1 MAGSIKLIKRRIK
14 SIDSTCKLT
23 KAMQMIA
30 AVNMRK
36 AVAGTQAAQPFV
48 IQTMALLDHFSQY
61 MTKQQLAHPYLN
73 EKPLKRVLGVVIT
86 SNRGLCGSFHTQLE
100 KKIKEVVKQPNVLLS
115 YPFDELSDEEK
126 KHEGTI
132 DFDWIVIGKKGE
144 RMVKKLDQNVVA
156 SFNQLN
162 EKINSAELDVIFR
175 MIETEFATGKY
186 QKVIIFYTRYVNA
199 VVQKPVMRQLLPI
212 VPAEVARVVDE
223 WNGMQKHEE
232 TKLTTL
238 AQSES
243 KKNTDFLVEPDN
255 KALMQAV
262 FKLLLKTILYHC
274 VLTSKASV
282 ESARMMA
289 MKNATDAAADMRE
302 ILLLTYNQ
310 LRQSKI
316 TNEIAEISAGRAAL
330 E

>member
-14 SIDSTCKLT
+14 SIESTRKLT

-36 AVAGTQAAQPFV
+36 AVNGTQAAQPFV
-48 IQTMALLDHFSQY
+48 MQTMALLEHFTQY
-61 MTKQQLAHPYLN
+61 IQKQQINHPYLA
-73 EKPLKRVLGVVIT
+73 EKPLQKVLGVVIT
-86 SNRGLCGSFHTQLE
+86 SNRGLCGSFHSQLE
-100 KKIKEVVKQPNVLLS
+100 KKIRQVVKEPNVLLT
-115 YPFDELSDEEK
+115 YPFDQMSEEEK
-126 KHEGTI
+126 KMKTAIE
-132 DFDWIVIGKKGE
+132 FEWIVVGKKGE
-144 RMVKKLDQNVVA
+144 RMIKRLDQNVVA

-162 EKINSAELDVIFR
+162 EKIDSNELDVIFK
-175 MIETEFATGKY
+175 MIEDEFATGKY
-186 QKVIIFYTRYVNA
+186 QKVIIFYTRYLSA
-199 VVQKPVMRQLLPI
+199 LVQKPVMRQLLPI
-212 VPAEVARVVDE
+212 SQPEVQRVVDE
-223 WNGMQKHEE
+223 WNQMQKNEE
-232 TKLTTL
+232 NKLAET
-238 AQSES
+238 AAKS
-243 KKNTDFLVEPDN
+243 KKAEFLVEPDN
-255 KALMQAV
+255 QTLMTAV

-289 MKNATDAAADMRE
+289 MKNATDAAGEMGE
-302 ILLLTYNQ
+302 VLLLTYNQ